1 MSFLDKS
8 LSYLILIFQDDAN
21 LPSLLSIPH
30 MGYKPASQ
38 HVYDNTRAFVLSPS
52 NPYYAHGP
60 VLNAMGGPHLG
71 PGMAWPMG
79 LIMQIMTSDD
89 SVEIAGGI
97 KQLMN
102 STSGLGMIHES
113 VNSHNNKQWTRQWF
127 AWANGLFGQ
136 AILDLAHR
144 KPELIS
150 RSYQDT
156 ANS

>member
-1 MSFLDKS
+1 
-8 LSYLILIFQDDAN
+8 
-21 LPSLLSIPH
+21 

-60 VLNAMGGPHLG
+60 VLNATGGPHLG

-136 AILDLAHR
+136 AILDLAQR